1 MQMRA
6 DPAKPGA
13 LAPPTIAE
21 IAQVA
26 GVAEGT
32 IRGTYKTL
40 YADLPNLVPAW
51 FASPAEIQR
60 LPQVGGTS

>member
-1 MQMRA
+1 MRV
-6 DPAKPGA
+6 DLSKPGP
-13 LAPPTIAE
+13 LLPPVISE

-40 YADLPNLVPAW
+40 YADLPSLIPAW
-51 FASPAEIQR
+51 FATPAEVQR
-60 LPQVGGTS
+60 LPQLGGAS